1 MVSKNIRMFRLAR
14 KLTQKQLANIIMV
27 QDYTIGDWER
37 GRSEPSLEDLRKLCV
52 VFDISADELLDIETP
67 MERQKV
73 IINKENQ

>member
-14 KLTQKQLANIIMV
+14 KLTQKQLANMIMV